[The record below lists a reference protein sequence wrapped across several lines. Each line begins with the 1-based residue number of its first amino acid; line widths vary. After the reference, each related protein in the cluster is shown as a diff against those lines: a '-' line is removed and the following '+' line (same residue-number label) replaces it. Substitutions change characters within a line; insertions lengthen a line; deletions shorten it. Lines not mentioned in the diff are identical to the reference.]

1 MMPKRLLLLIVICC
15 CYFGHAQQKLRGSVS
30 TDIPNISELL
40 VVNLSK
46 EIETR
51 IDLSGK
57 FVILA
62 EVGDLLIIDASH
74 IYRKKLLVD
83 ENDFSKEIKIEI
95 EVKPVEI
102 EAVEINKYSWI
113 NSESLGLVPKG
124 FKRLTTQ
131 ERRLYTATSTG
142 VDALING
149 ITGRT
154 RMLKNLIKMEREDKK
169 FDHLIYLFE
178 DGFYTEILQIPEDKV
193 NEFIYFS
200 IYEIEKNLSP
210 TQKTTYIFKLSKS
223 RTELLL
229 IQLAKKFLS
238 EKE

>member
-51 IDLSGK
+51 IDFSGK

-74 IYRKKLLVD
+74 IYRKRLLVD

-113 NSESLGLVPKG
+113 NSESLGLVSKG

-142 VDALING
+142 VDAVINA

-178 DGFYTEILQIPEDKV
+178 DGYYTETLKIPEDKV
-193 NEFIYFS
+193 NEFVYFS
-200 IYEIEKNLSP
+200 IYEMEKNLSP
-210 TQKTTYIFKLSKS
+210 SQKTNYIYKLTKGS
-223 RTELLL
+223 TELLL

-238 EKE
+238 RKE

>member
-1 MMPKRLLLLIVICC
+1 MGMFCLS
-15 CYFGHAQQKLRGSVS
+15 FGYAQQKLRGSVS

-51 IDLSGK
+51 IDLSGR
-57 FVILA
+57 FVITA
-62 EVGDLLIIDASH
+62 EAGDLLIIDAPH
-74 IYRKKLLVD
+74 IYKKRFLVEED
-83 ENDFSKEIKIEI
+83 DLSKEIKIEI
-95 EVKPVEI
+95 EVRTVEI

-154 RMLKNLIKMEREDKK
+154 RMLKNLIKMEQEDKK

-178 DGFYTEILQIPEDKV
+178 DGYYTETLKIPEDKV
-193 NEFIYFS
+193 NEFVYFS
-200 IYEIEKNLSP
+200 IYEMEKNLSP
-210 TQKTTYIFKLSKS
+210 SQKTNYIYKLTKGS
-223 RTELLL
+223 TELLL

-238 EKE
+238 RKE

>member
-1 MMPKRLLLLIVICC
+1 MGMFCLS
-15 CYFGHAQQKLRGSVS
+15 FGYAQQKLRGSVS

-51 IDLSGK
+51 IDLSGR
-57 FVILA
+57 FVITA
-62 EVGDLLIIDASH
+62 EAGDLLIIDAPH
-74 IYRKKLLVD
+74 IYKKRFLVEED
-83 ENDFSKEIKIEI
+83 DLSKEIKIEI
-95 EVKPVEI
+95 EVRTVEI

-154 RMLKNLIKMEREDKK
+154 RMLKNLIKMEQEDKK
-169 FDHLIYLFE
+169 FDHLSYLFE
-178 DGFYTEILQIPEDKV
+178 EDFYTETLQIPEDKV

-200 IYEIEKNLSP
+200 IYEIEKNLKPS
-210 TQKTTYIFKLSKS
+210 QKENYIYNLRKYA
-223 RTELLL
+223 TEILL
-229 IQLAKKFLS
+229 ITLANRFL
-238 EKE
+238 EHQTHKE